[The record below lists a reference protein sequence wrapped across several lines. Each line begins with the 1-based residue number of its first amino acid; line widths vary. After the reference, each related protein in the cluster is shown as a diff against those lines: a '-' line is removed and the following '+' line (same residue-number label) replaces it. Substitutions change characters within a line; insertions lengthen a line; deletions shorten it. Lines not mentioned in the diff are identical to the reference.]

1 MSSKQKGDSY
11 NGNHRKLSLVC
22 IIMDIPLFCYKT
34 SIEYIQNQ
42 MQMFSI
48 DKTQLLMVTV
58 SQLKTIT
65 LICCIRYHLPLNYVF
80 HSELFFFHTNC
91 SDHYFFTRMH
101 VLFLRNSSNSHHV
114 HAYLDQLIC
123 IVLDRFL
130 IKLILFLIL
139 IRHYYHNLK

>member
-42 MQMFSI
+42 VQMFSI

-114 HAYLDQLIC
+114 HAIIQLIC